1 MTATATTPI
10 AVRPRGWWFD
20 LVLVALF
27 VALSAALASGHLLKL
42 DQDVANWVDQHQPG
56 PLYWTARVLN
66 YLGQGGQVLMSVS
79 IVLAAWLVW
88 RVRSVRPLVV
98 FVAAFVLTYLTI
110 GPLKIWMSRAAPHS
124 TQPTRVELFNHQLPP
139 GEYSVG
145 YPSGHVANALVWYGV
160 IALLISGLLRAYGKP
175 PLAPR
180 LHALIRGLPPAIL
193 FGTTTYLAFHWITDS
208 VAGLLLG
215 LVLTRLLARVPWD
228 EVPLPRLRGWER
240 PAGLVTTRRPP
251 ASPV

>member
-1 MTATATTPI
+1 MRPVSNVVAMTATVTTPTG
-10 AVRPRGWWFD
+10 VRPRGWWFD

-27 VALSAALASGHLLKL
+27 VALSAALATGHLLRL
-42 DQDVANWVDQHQPG
+42 DQGVADWADLHQPG

-66 YLGQGGQVLMSVS
+66 YLGQGAQVLMSVS
-79 IVLAAWLVW
+79 IVLAAGLVR
-88 RVRSVRPLVV
+88 RVRSVRPLIV
-98 FVAAFVLTYLTI
+98 FGAAFVLTYLTI

-124 TQPTRVELFNHQLPP
+124 TQPTQAELFNHHLPP

-145 YPSGHVANALVWYGV
+145 YPSGHVANALVWFGV
-160 IALLISGLLRAYGKP
+160 IAVLISALLRAYGKP

-180 LHALIRGLPPAIL
+180 PYALIRGLPPAIL
-193 FGTTTYLAFHWITDS
+193 FCTTTYLAFHWITDS

-228 EVPLPRLRGWER
+228 GLPLPRMRGWER
-240 PAGLVTTRRPP
+240 KAGL
-251 ASPV
+251 